1 MEMIW
6 VKVEAEDGELG
17 VGGMRQIEKDGKKKK
32 VWFLFG
38 LKVHFCFLLP
48 QKQLEEEA
56 GVNVTESLGVN
67 HSGYRWKQ
75 EEILKVMSSS
85 KLKLLARSRMGARAH
100 YLNSSALCSS
110 RSQLKL
116 GTLRWEFTL
125 RRSEELRT
133 PKNSHQVSLV
143 AQTAK
148 WQTHT
153 CVGGSSDPLGRVQ
166 SAEETG
172 KEAAGQSRGGRPS
185 SWAAA
190 LPSCPRSSS
199 GISRSG
205 RSRGGLPRHSFVC
218 PCPFYFLCPLCKRS
232 PATAP
237 LPPKNLPPRP
247 SLCLSTNPENCFTPR
262 GDPVTGATCLSPSF
276 FLLLLPPSSCPQIV
290 LALC

>member
-1 MEMIW
+1 MKARRNSKSN
-6 VKVEAEDGELG
+6 VFFKTEA
-17 VGGMRQIEKDGKKKK
+17 VGKKQD
-32 VWFLFG
+32 G
-38 LKVHFCFLLP
+38 SESSLP
-48 QKQLEEEA
+48 QLLCPLQLTLP
-56 GVNVTESLGVN
+56 V
-67 HSGYRWKQ
+67 
-75 EEILKVMSSS
+75 EI
-85 KLKLLARSRMGARAH
+85 GH
-100 YLNSSALCSS
+100 F
-110 RSQLKL
+110 
-116 GTLRWEFTL
+116 LRWEFTL

-199 GISRSG
+199 SISRSG

>member
-1 MEMIW
+1 M
-6 VKVEAEDGELG
+6 KTRRNSKNNAFFKTEA
-17 VGGMRQIEKDGKKKK
+17 VGKKQD
-32 VWFLFG
+32 G
-38 LKVHFCFLLP
+38 SESLLP
-48 QKQLEEEA
+48 QLLCPLQLTLP
-56 GVNVTESLGVN
+56 V
-67 HSGYRWKQ
+67 
-75 EEILKVMSSS
+75 EI
-85 KLKLLARSRMGARAH
+85 GH
-100 YLNSSALCSS
+100 F
-110 RSQLKL
+110 
-116 GTLRWEFTL
+116 LRWEFTL

-153 CVGGSSDPLGRVQ
+153 CVGGSSDPLSRVR

-185 SWAAA
+185 AWAAA
-190 LPSCPRSSS
+190 LPSCPQSSS

-205 RSRGGLPRHSFVC
+205 RSRGGLPRHPFVC

-247 SLCLSTNPENCFTPR
+247 SCAFLQTLRTVLLHVATPWQVLHAR
-262 GDPVTGATCLSPSF
+262 ALPSF
-276 FLLLLPPSSCPQIV
+276 FSSFLRLPALKSSWPC
-290 LALC
+290 ARC